1 MKTIRIKLLALTAIA
16 SILTACHSN
25 DNPTL
30 TIIHTNDTHSQFEP
44 STEETPQGGVIE
56 RAALIDL
63 ARQEDPSLL
72 YVDAG
77 DMVQGSPY
85 FNIYNGELEIMAM
98 NAQGLEACTMGN
110 HEFDNG
116 IDALTKMYQKAKF
129 QILSCNYDCSDT
141 PLNQFVKK
149 YSIIERNGIKIG
161 LTGVTCN
168 PEGLIFARNIEGVKY
183 LDPAES
189 ANATAAELRQQGCD
203 IVVLLSHIG
212 YFPDEKGDE
221 ANDKQIARS
230 SKDIDIIIGGHTH
243 SWIVGGDSVTNAKGK
258 RVWIAQTGGKH
269 SPIGRIRVEMQKS
282 SDKNRKYEV
291 KNVVIDNLE
300 KGEKDLSKYGQAIR
314 ELFAPC
320 HDSLSA
326 TMGTVIGYAPETM
339 LRLRPQSLLT
349 NFTSDALRIFGERL
363 YGKKMDV
370 GIMNFGGLRSD
381 LDKGDVTVGT
391 MFRIYPFE
399 NTISILEIKGKY
411 LEQAIRNVAGK
422 GLEGFSGISV
432 TLHNDNDRMVAT
444 KVLVEGK
451 AIDPERTY
459 YVSTIDYLAEGN
471 DGLSPLPYASKVTNT
486 DILLRDLMT
495 SWVKELTAQGKNIES
510 KIDDRV
516 IMK

>member
-1 MKTIRIKLLALTAIA
+1 MKIIRIKPLALTVIA

-44 STEETPQGGVIE
+44 STEEPPQGGVIE

-85 FNIYNGELEIMAM
+85 FNIYDGELEIMAM

-129 QILSCNYDCSDT
+129 RILSCNYDCSDT
-141 PLNQFVKK
+141 PLSQFVKQ

-168 PEGLIFARNIEGVKY
+168 PEGLIFARNFTGVKY
-183 LDPAES
+183 LNPIES
-189 ANATAAELRQQGCD
+189 ANATAAELRQKGCD
-203 IVVLLSHIG
+203 LVVLLSHVG
-212 YFPDEKGDE
+212 YFPEEIGEE
-221 ANDKQIARS
+221 ASDKKIARS

-243 SWIVGGDSVTNAKGK
+243 SWIVGGDTATNNEGK
-258 RVWIAQTGGKH
+258 PVWIAQTGGKH
-269 SPIGRIRVEMQKS
+269 NPIGRIRIEMQKS

-300 KGEKDLSKYGQAIR
+300 KGGQDLSKYGQAVR

-363 YGKKMDV
+363 YGKRMDV

-411 LEQAIRNVAGK
+411 LEQAIRNVAGR

-451 AIDPERTY
+451 TIDPERTY

-471 DGLSPLPYASKVTNT
+471 DGLSPLSYASKVTNT